1 MLLEKGEANL
11 PRPSVVNITQ
21 LLTVDKEDLTER
33 IGSLSAERMSDV
45 LHGLYLLLEPREP
58 PESRMSL
65 SISASEP

>member
-33 IGSLSAERMSDV
+33 IGSLSAARMSDV

-58 PESRMSL
+58 PETG
-65 SISASEP
+65 